1 MGEVW
6 IGKHRVTGGVSAVKL
21 LHPDVAA
28 RERAQRFFARERRAI
43 ARLTHPHVVA
53 LHGLGDGYIA
63 TAYIDGAD
71 LSRRMQT
78 PIEPRMAVRYALQI
92 ASALGYAHACGV
104 VHRDVKPSNILVDR
118 RGNAYLTDFGL
129 AALIDEDASQERAG
143 TPAFMPPEQARG
155 HAGPA
160 ADQFALALTLATV
173 LAGVSV
179 SGEGDPL
186 VMLAASP
193 RALVDVLRRATSQDP
208 TARFPSML
216 DFARALSAV
225 DLGDAEVPM
234 LLAPENRVRAPF
246 AWAAAARTTTAITHE
261 IHCASYRLSDLAR
274 AGLLSPDASA
284 AFAANTGY
292 EELAWS
298 VYAHEGRLG
307 PIASDGALARASDM
321 VVILHGFLSCGRD
334 WHETATA
341 ICRDN
346 AQAVVLVPDLFG
358 VGNSSL
364 LPRESSQRHAT
375 LEGTMASVMR
385 WLDLLNVRDL
395 PTVIVGHSFSGA
407 ALLGASDDQL
417 GERVTRIAV
426 TPGLPGTMSA
436 AAIAMTKT
444 MSGLARLSAL
454 RPAMARVLRYT
465 PDFAKLDEESCRR
478 FQHEFLRAPGWLLT
492 QAAQQQADFR
502 LAPAESLRRCAVLV
516 SENDY
521 FYPARLLT
529 PYLAEHGIPRE
540 FIHQLVACGHY
551 PQLENT
557 DQPEARAHNV
567 EQITRC
573 VDAMLTASREGA
585 PLSTII
591 ASTVLGDAAGSDRTQ
606 ECASAPPRQLG

>member
-6 IGKHRVTGGVSAVKL
+6 IGKHRVTGGISAVKI

-43 ARLTHPHVVA
+43 ARLAHPHIVA
-53 LHGLGDGYIA
+53 LHDLGDGYIA

-78 PIEPRMAVRYALQI
+78 PILPRAAVRYTLQI
-92 ASALGYAHACGV
+92 ASALEHAHACGV

-129 AALIDEDASQERAG
+129 AALVDEDASQERAG

-155 HAGPA
+155 YAGPA
-160 ADQFALALTLATV
+160 ADQFALARTLATV

-186 VMLAASP
+186 AMLEATP
-193 RALVDVLRRATSQDP
+193 RALVEVLRRATSP
-208 TARFPSML
+208 EPAARFSSMVT
-216 DFARALSAV
+216 FAEALAAV

-246 AWAAAARTTTAITHE
+246 AWATGAYATSAITHE
-261 IHCASYRLSDLAR
+261 IRRADYRLSDLAR
-274 AGLLSPDASA
+274 SGLVDADASA
-284 AFAANTGY
+284 ALGASSGY

-307 PIASDGALARASDM
+307 PVASDGALARASDL
-321 VVILHGFLSCGRD
+321 VVILHGFLGCRRD
-334 WHETATA
+334 WHEAA
-341 ICRDN
+341 VAMCRDN

-358 VGNSSL
+358 AGDSRL
-364 LPRESSQRHAT
+364 LPKKSAAKGTT
-375 LEGTMASVMR
+375 LDGTMASVLQ
-385 WLDLLNVRDL
+385 WLDLLHVRDL
-395 PTVIVGHSFSGA
+395 PTVILGHSFCGA

-426 TPGLPGTMSA
+426 TPGLPATMSA
-436 AAIAMTKT
+436 SAVAMTRT
-444 MSGLARLSAL
+444 MSALARVPAL
-454 RPAMARVLRYT
+454 RPVMARFLRHT
-465 PDFAKLDEESCRR
+465 PDFALLDDETCHR
-478 FQHEFLRAPGWLLT
+478 FEHEFLRAPSWLLA
-492 QAAQQQADFR
+492 QAAEEQLR
-502 LAPAESLRRCAVLV
+502 STLAPAASLRRCAVLV
-516 SENDY
+516 SEDDY
-521 FYPARLLT
+521 FYPARLLE
-529 PYLAEHGIPRE
+529 PYLTAHGIPRE
-540 FIHQLVACGHY
+540 FIQRLVECGHY
-551 PQLENT
+551 PQLENREH
-557 DQPEARAHNV
+557 PEAKAHNV

-585 PLSTII
+585 PLSTMM
-591 ASTVLGDAAGSDRTQ
+591 ASTVLGGVTAESLDRR
-606 ECASAPPRQLG
+606 AV